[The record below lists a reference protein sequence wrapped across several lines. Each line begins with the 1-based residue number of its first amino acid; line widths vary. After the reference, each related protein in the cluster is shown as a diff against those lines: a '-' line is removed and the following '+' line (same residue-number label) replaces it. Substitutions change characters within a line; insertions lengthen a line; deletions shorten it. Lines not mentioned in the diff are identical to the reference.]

1 MENDV
6 ELLTLAKRLDKEALI
21 KIFDLYSVPIYRYA
35 LRLCNDPVTADQVV
49 GDVFAKLLDQFSSGK
64 GPNTN
69 LRSYLFEIAYHQ
81 VINEL
86 PISHRNILLEEPQ
99 FITSDANVS
108 FLSLEDQLLSKQ
120 MLLAIQNDL
129 TADQRHVIILRFLEG
144 FSLKETA
151 LILGKTIG
159 NIKVIQNRAMAM
171 LRKVIEGKDSK
182 IIIPIDSTIKAD
194 EILRL

>member
-86 PISHRNILLEEPQ
+86 RFFHRNILLEEPQ
-99 FITSDANVS
+99 FITSDAIVS

-151 LILGKTIG
+151 LILGKTTG
-159 NIKVIQNRAMAM
+159 NVKVIQNRAMAM